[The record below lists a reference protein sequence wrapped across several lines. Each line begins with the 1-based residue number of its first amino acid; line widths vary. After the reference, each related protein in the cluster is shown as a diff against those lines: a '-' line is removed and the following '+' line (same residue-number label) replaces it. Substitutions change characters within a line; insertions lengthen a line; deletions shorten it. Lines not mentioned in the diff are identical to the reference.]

1 VRIRRAPVAVS
12 AAALLAAVA
21 VGATAAPGDVAVVS
35 VSDSEALGNQPAEA
49 SSVSADGRFVAFTS
63 AAALTGVS
71 TGGNVQLYVRDRVA
85 ATTVLASGAGGAAA
99 NAPVDVQDVDNVQFA
114 ISGNGRYAV
123 FASTAT
129 NLTTADT
136 DANKDVF
143 RKDLTSGTVTLVS
156 VNSAGQKANGAGV
169 FGDPDVSY
177 DGRAVSFGSGAATN
191 LFPNDG
197 NNASDIVVRNIAA
210 GTTTLA
216 AVNAAGVQANSTT
229 ERSAIS
235 ADGHVVAFE
244 APTATSNL
252 LPGDSP
258 AGANDVVVRNL
269 AAATTAGASDP
280 TANDGSGFPD
290 ISGNGRYVVFESGFR
305 YDLVNDTNA
314 ANDAY
319 RRDMAAP
326 LGQPGAITL
335 VSALNNGTIAS
346 IGGGARPA
354 ISADGARV
362 SFRTLGNDLV
372 GTDANNANDVYVRDP
387 AARATRRASIAA
399 NGTTESTTAS
409 EVSAVAGN
417 GGLVSFV
424 HSDVGE
430 ATKLVAT
437 DTNNQ
442 PDVLAKEFAP
452 TDTTPPALTVGASA
466 GSATDPSGIGEVTV
480 NGAPVAVAADGSF
493 AVPPV
498 PVADVRAAD
507 GAGNV
512 ATAGRVIP
520 PGGAGTSV
528 TPRVQ
533 RLKATLKGRK
543 ITVRFR
549 LTADAR
555 VTVTLLRRTV
565 RKKPARRIV
574 LTRVRRP
581 LTKALK
587 AGQRSVVLTLA
598 RRPRAGRYV
607 VRVRAN
613 AGGLTSTAATTL
625 VVKPL
630 KSKRR

>member
-1 VRIRRAPVAVS
+1 MVKTRRASIALS
-12 AAALLAAVA
+12 AAALLAALA
-21 VGATAAPGDVAVVS
+21 GSAAAAPGDVAVVS
-35 VSDSEALGNQPAEA
+35 LSDLDALGNQPAEA
-49 SSVSADGRFVAFTS
+49 SSASADGRFVAFTS
-63 AAALTGVS
+63 SAALTGVS
-71 TGGNVQLYVRDRVA
+71 TNNNVQLFVRDRVA
-85 ATTVLASGAGGAAA
+85 GTTVLASSSGTGVVA
-99 NAPVDVQDVDNVQFA
+99 NAAVDTQDVDNVQFA
-114 ISGNGRYAV
+114 ISGNGRDVV
-123 FASTAT
+123 FASTAS
-129 NLTTADT
+129 NLTPADT
-136 DANKDVF
+136 DASKDVF
-143 RKDLTSGTVTLVS
+143 RKDLATGAVTLVS
-156 VNSAGQKANGAGV
+156 VSTGGQKANAGV

-177 DGRAVSFGSGAATN
+177 DGRAVSFGSGDATN

-197 NNASDIVVRNIAA
+197 NNASDVVVRDIAA

-216 AVNAAGVQANSTT
+216 AVNAGGVQANGTT

-235 ADGHVVAFE
+235 ADGHVVAME
-244 APTATSNL
+244 VPAGTSNL

-269 AAATTAGASDP
+269 AAGTTAGASDP
-280 TANDGSGFPD
+280 TANAGSGFPD
-290 ISGNGRYVVFESGFR
+290 ISGDGRFVVIESGFK
-305 YDLVNDTNA
+305 YDPVNDTNA
-314 ANDAY
+314 ANDVY
-319 RRDMAAP
+319 RRDMAT
-326 LGQPGAITL
+326 GAITL

-387 AARATRRASIAA
+387 AAKATRRASIAA

-409 EVSAVAGN
+409 EIGAIAGN

-424 HSDVGE
+424 HNDAGE

-452 TDTTPPALTVGASA
+452 TDTTPPALTVNGAA
-466 GSATDPSGIGEVTV
+466 GKATDPAGIGEVTV

-493 AVPPV
+493 GVPFGPPV
-498 PVADVRAAD
+498 TDVRAVD
-507 GAGNV
+507 GAGNGV
-512 ATAGRVIP
+512 TVTRVIP
-520 PGGAGTSV
+520 PGGGGTPV
-528 TPRVQ
+528 APRVE

-549 LTADAR
+549 LTGDAR

-565 RKKPARRIV
+565 RTKPKRRVV
-574 LTRVRRP
+574 LTTVRRP

-587 AGQRSVVLTLA
+587 AGQRSVVLTLK
-598 RRPRAGRYV
+598 RRPRPGRYV
-607 VRVRAN
+607 IRVRAN
-613 AGGLTSTAATTL
+613 AAGLVSTATTPL
-625 VVKPL
+625 VVRP
-630 KSKRR
+630 KRR

>member
-1 VRIRRAPVAVS
+1 MRRRTATVLAG
-12 AAALLAAVA
+12 AAALAAGVA
-21 VGATAAPGDVAVVS
+21 TVAASPGDVTVVS
-35 VSDSEALGNQPAEA
+35 LSAAGTLGNQPAEA
-49 SSVSADGRFVAFTS
+49 SSVSADGRFVAVSS
-63 AAALTGVS
+63 AAALAGVP
-71 TGGNVQLYVRDRVA
+71 TGGIAQLYVRDRVA
-85 ATTVLASGAGGAAA
+85 GTTVLASGAGNAAA
-99 NAPVDVQDVDNVQFA
+99 NSAVDVQDVDNVLFA

-129 NLTTADT
+129 NLTPADA

-143 RKDLTSGTVTLVS
+143 RKDLITGAVTLVS

-177 DGRAVSFGSGAATN
+177 DGRVVSFGSGTSTN

-197 NNASDIVVRNIAA
+197 NNASDIVVRDIGA
-210 GTTTLA
+210 GTTALA
-216 AVNAAGVQANSTT
+216 AVNAAGVQANGTT
-229 ERSAIS
+229 ERSAMS

-244 APTATSNL
+244 APTGTNNL
-252 LPGDSP
+252 LPGDASP
-258 AGANDVVVRNL
+258 GDVNDVVVRNL
-269 AAATTAGASDP
+269 AAGTTGGASNP
-280 TANDGSGFPD
+280 AAAAGSGFPD
-290 ISGNGRYVVFESGFR
+290 VSGNGRYVAFESGEK
-305 YDLVNDTNA
+305 YDAVNDVSA
-314 ANDAY
+314 GNDAY
-319 RRDMAAP
+319 RRDMTS
-326 LGQPGAITL
+326 GAITL
-335 VSALNNGTIAS
+335 VSALNNGA
-346 IGGGARPA
+346 IGSTSGGARPA
-354 ISADGARV
+354 TSADGARV

-372 GTDANNANDVYVRDP
+372 GTDANAVNDVYVRDP
-387 AARATRRASIAA
+387 ATQVTRRASVAA
-399 NGTTESTTAS
+399 NGTTESSTAS
-409 EVSAVAGN
+409 ERTAIAGN

-424 HSDVGE
+424 HDDAGE
-430 ATKLVAT
+430 TGKLVAT
-437 DTNNQ
+437 DTNAQ
-442 PDVLAKEFAP
+442 PDALAKELAP
-452 TDTTPPALTVGASA
+452 GDTTPPALTVGASA
-466 GSATDPSGIGEVTV
+466 GRATDPSGIGEVTV

-512 ATAGRVIP
+512 ATGARVIP
-520 PGGAGTSV
+520 PGGAGTPV

-533 RLKATLKGRK
+533 RLKARLKGRK
-543 ITVRFR
+543 ITIRFR

-565 RKKPARRIV
+565 REKPARRVV

-613 AGGLTSTAATTL
+613 AGGLTSTATTTL

-630 KSKRR
+630 RSKRR